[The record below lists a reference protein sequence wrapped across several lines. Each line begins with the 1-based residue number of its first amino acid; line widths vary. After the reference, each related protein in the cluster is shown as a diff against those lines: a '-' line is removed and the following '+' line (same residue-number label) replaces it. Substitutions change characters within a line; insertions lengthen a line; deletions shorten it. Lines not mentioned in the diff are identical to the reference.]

1 MKKYFL
7 LAITYLLGIAILSA
21 QSLPTFDR
29 IILTGNVS
37 ALLVEGDQENMEIKN
52 GRDQLEFEVEG
63 RTLKITAKNLI
74 KYNQQP
80 TVKVII
86 RYTQLLE
93 IKARAGASVYSQ
105 QTIEADHLQ
114 LRFLAGANGELTV
127 ETRSLNTAVSEGGTL
142 KIRGT
147 TDFHQ
152 AKAVTGGSLSSY
164 ELDAKDVLVKSNTGG
179 SAKIIALNSL
189 DATAKTGG
197 AISYRGNP
205 KKVREKDG
213 LSGTIKAY

>member
-1 MKKYFL
+1 MKKISI
-7 LAITYLLGIAILSA
+7 LAIILVMTSAILSA
-21 QSLPTFDR
+21 QSLPSFDR

-52 GRDQLEFEVEG
+52 NRDQLEFEVEG

-74 KYNQQP
+74 KYNQLP

-86 RYTQLLE
+86 TYTQLLE

-105 QTIEADHLQ
+105 QTIEADNLQ
-114 LRFLAGANGELTV
+114 LRFSAGANGELTV
-127 ETRSLNTAVSEGGTL
+127 ETSTLNTTVSEGGTL
-142 KIRGT
+142 ELRGVT
-147 TDFHQ
+147 EFHQ

-164 ELDAKDVLVKSNTGG
+164 DLDAKDVLIKSNTGG

-205 KKVREKDG
+205 QKVREKDG
-213 LSGTIKAY
+213 LSGTIKSY